1 MKFTNK
7 VYDTIKHWIT
17 IPIPWAA
24 CLYYILSLEFP
35 DTFPNGIQVLFAAMF
50 LISFLGMLLAISSKL
65 YEGDGTLQI
74 DETGEDKDIYRFV
87 FQEDPSDLTDRKFVV
102 LKVRK
107 TKLE

>member
-35 DTFPNGIQVLFAAMF
+35 DMFPNGIQVLFGFTA
-50 LISFLGMLLAISSKL
+50 LISFFGLLIGISSHL

-74 DETGEDKDIYRFV
+74 DESGEDKEVYRFV
-87 FQEDPSDLTDRKFVV
+87 FQEDPHTFTSKKLVV
-102 LKVRK
+102 LKIK
-107 TKLE
+107 KNAK